1 MKRKKIPILI
11 GVICLA
17 LIIAVMPFVG
27 ACAPEAPAPT
37 PTPVPGVT
45 PTPAEPPEEVHKW
58 RYQTMWAPAITL
70 WRGDKYYGDL
80 LNRLA
85 SPDLEITYFEG
96 GTLVTT
102 SDELFD
108 AVSVGSI
115 QMGTDWPS
123 YWEGKNTA
131 FNLITSTPMW
141 LTPADYLLWFWQGGG
156 LELSQELYAKYNMV
170 WFPISTTGPESGMR
184 SSVPIY
190 TGSDYKD
197 IKMRQCGRNQARILT
212 DLGGAAIFMPG
223 AEIYMALQRGTIDA
237 GEFSVP
243 ECDWSMGFQE
253 VSDYWVLPGWHQP
266 GPVSGAMINMDAYK
280 ALPDRI
286 QFMFKE
292 AAMATMMWAWTY
304 FEYSSGEYTR
314 KFEDYGITRTHL
326 DDATLDFIQERAYAY
341 LLEDAVGNPDHAK
354 ICFSQAK
361 YFKDFAVWR
370 EAQYPFM
377 FGRNPTDLDRIYA
390 ELEAMV
396 IANGDYDSVIA
407 LERSVRARMEAQQ
420 FWELGTPYEMNPIP
434 PK

>member
-1 MKRKKIPILI
+1 MKRKKLPILI

-17 LIIAVMPFVG
+17 LIIAVTPFVG
-27 ACAPEAPAPT
+27 ACAGEEPAPT
-37 PTPVPGVT
+37 PTPT
-45 PTPAEPPEEVHKW
+45 PTPTPEVEVYKW
-58 RYQTMWAPAITL
+58 KYQTMWAPSITL
-70 WRGDKYYGDL
+70 WRGDKYFGDL
-80 LNRLA
+80 MNRLA
-85 SPDLEITYFEG
+85 YPDLEITYYEG

-108 AVSVGSI
+108 AVSKGSI

-123 YWEGKNTA
+123 YWEGKNLA
-131 FNLITSTPMW
+131 FSLITSTPMW
-141 LTPADYLLWFWQGGG
+141 LTPADYLLWFWQAGG

-170 WFPISTTGPESGMR
+170 WYPISTTGPESGMR
-184 SSVPIY
+184 SSIPIY
-190 TGSDYKD
+190 TGDDYKD
-197 IKMRQCGRNQARILT
+197 VKMRQCGRNQARILNE
-212 DLGGAAIFMPG
+212 LGGAAIFMPG

-253 VSDYWVLPGWHQP
+253 VSEYWVLPGWHQP
-266 GPVSGAMINMDAYK
+266 GPVSGAMINMDAYNE
-280 ALPDRI
+280 LPERVK
-286 QFMFKE
+286 FMFKE

-314 KFEDYGITRTHL
+314 KFEDAGITRTHL
-326 DDATLDFIQERAYAY
+326 DDETLLKIQDLAYEY
-341 LLEDAVGNPDHAK
+341 LLEDAAASPEHAK
-354 ICFSQAK
+354 IAFSQAK

-377 FGRNPTDLDRIYA
+377 FGRNPAGIDRIYD

-396 IANGDYDSVIA
+396 KANGDYDDVIA
-407 LERSVRARMEAQQ
+407 LERSVRARMEGQE

>member
-1 MKRKKIPILI
+1 
-11 GVICLA
+11 
-17 LIIAVMPFVG
+17 
-27 ACAPEAPAPT
+27 
-37 PTPVPGVT
+37 
-45 PTPAEPPEEVHKW
+45 
-58 RYQTMWAPAITL
+58 
-70 WRGDKYYGDL
+70 
-80 LNRLA
+80 
-85 SPDLEITYFEG
+85 
-96 GTLVTT
+96 
-102 SDELFD
+102 
-108 AVSVGSI
+108 
-115 QMGTDWPS
+115 MGTDWPS

-131 FNLITSTPMW
+131 FNLITSTPQW

-170 WFPISTTGPESGMR
+170 WYPHSVTSPESGMR
-184 SSVPIY
+184 SRVPIY
-190 TGSDYKD
+190 TGADYKD
-197 IKMRQCGRNQARILT
+197 IKMRQCGRNQARILA

-266 GPVSGAMINMDAYK
+266 GPVSGIMINKDAFD
-280 ALPDRI
+280 ALPERI

-292 AAMATMMWAWTY
+292 AAMATMMWSWTY

-326 DDATLDFIQERAYAY
+326 DDATLEFIQERSYEY
-341 LLEDAVGNPDHAK
+341 LLEDARGNPDHAK
-354 ICFSQAK
+354 IAFSQAK

-377 FGRNPTDLDRIYA
+377 FGRNPPGLDALYA

-396 IANGDYDSVIA
+396 KEAGTYDEVIA
-407 LERSVRARMEAQQ
+407 LERSVRARMEGQQ
-420 FWELGTPYEMNPIP
+420 FWEMGTPYIENPIP